1 MITIVNI
8 DGQKYLVDSN
18 FGPNAPIYPVPLKDG
33 HEFDDLDG
41 RRGRIISDT
50 LPRTKSKDFKY
61 WHIQF
66 RNSANEPWV
75 TSYAFTEMEF
85 LEGDYSAIERGIRA
99 NKRSWFLYKVMAFR
113 FVLDEETKK
122 PAGWILLWENQ
133 LRKRIHGKFQTRTVH
148 SESERIDVLEEEFGI
163 VLDDD
168 EKKEILGTCGYL
180 QPTPVAKPKQKGHG
194 GGPVSQEK
202 AKL

>member
-8 DGQKYLVDSN
+8 EGQKYLVDSN
-18 FGPNAPIYPVPLKDG
+18 FGPNAPIYPVPLQDG

-41 RRGRIISDT
+41 RRGRIILDT
-50 LPRTKSKDFKY
+50 LPRTKSKDFQY

-66 RNSANEPWV
+66 RNSAKEPWV

-85 LEGDYSAIERGIRA
+85 PEADYSAIERGLRA

-113 FVLDEETKK
+113 FVLDEEKK
-122 PAGWILLWENQ
+122 PAGWILMWENQ
-133 LRKRIHGKFQTRTVH
+133 LRKRINGKFQTRTIH
-148 SESERIDVLEEEFGI
+148 SESERIDILEEEFGI

-180 QPTPVAKPKQKGHG
+180 HPTPAAKPKQKGHA
-194 GGPVSQEK
+194 SQQK
-202 AKL
+202 ARL